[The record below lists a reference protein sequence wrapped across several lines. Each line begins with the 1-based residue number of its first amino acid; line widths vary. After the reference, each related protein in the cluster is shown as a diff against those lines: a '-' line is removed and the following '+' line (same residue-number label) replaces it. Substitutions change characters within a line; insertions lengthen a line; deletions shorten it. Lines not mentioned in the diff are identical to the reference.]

1 MWIVII
7 GMAAVMM
14 SQRWLPALLTLGSA
28 YMGYKSSKDASKAQS
43 QAVSAQQSQE
53 ANRQALAEKQMSF
66 ADRLLYGNGY
76 RDETGAHSMPGSDG
90 ALAKAD
96 SWTNNYLNWLQNSP
110 DITYNA
116 QRSAMEGNIQSSM
129 EQAARALG
137 LRGLNTANVQSG
149 AALKAMSGIGMAR
162 TGLLAQLEA
171 GRHDRMGERLGMGT
185 QLTQGLVDRAMN
197 AQSAATGT
205 AMNFQSQIPQMMMGQ
220 AQNYANQA
228 AGYGALASA
237 GLNYYMQPQAQVIAP
252 TTVAQPAPAAPVMNQ
267 FYSFKPTLP
276 GYQSKYRWGV

>member
-76 RDETGAHSMPGSDG
+76 RDEQGVQSMPGSDG
-90 ALAKAD
+90 ALGMAQN
-96 SWTNNYLNWLQNSP
+96 WTNNYLNWLQNSP

-116 QRSAMEGNIQSSM
+116 QRGAMEGNIQSSM

-137 LRGLNTANVQSG
+137 QRGLNTANVQSG

-162 TGLLAQLEA
+162 TGLLAQLES

-228 AGYGALASA
+228 AGYGSLASA
-237 GLNYYMQPQAQVIAP
+237 GLNYYMQPKAPAVAP

-267 FYSFKPTLP
+267 FYSLKSTLP
-276 GYQSKYRWGV
+276 GYQSKYRRGV